1 MTREQHKKL
10 AELLQLFNT
19 SEPEQIEDFDKNR
32 WRPFLASLSSDKDRV
47 FALSAYFDQANYNLS
62 QIVIRLG
69 QLSEEELRE
78 LRPALEGFVELEKAF
93 EAVSK
98 RA

>member
-1 MTREQHKKL
+1 MTREQHKQL

-19 SEPEQIEDFDKNR
+19 VEPNQVDDLDKNR
-32 WRPFLASLSSDKDRV
+32 WRPFLDSLPTDRDRV
-47 FALSAYFDQANYNLS
+47 FALTAYFDQANYNLS
-62 QIVIRLG
+62 QVVIRLG

-78 LRPALEGFVELEKAF
+78 LRPALEGFIELEKAF